1 MTDFEEKWKEYRN
14 RAIQALGAAIVITLI
29 VVANIGLIA
38 CIGRLSAQQTKY
50 LLYAQCGL
58 VDILGSVGMVHCY
71 HYFDKWKG
79 GVTYGY
85 SKKQRRQTNSDNSV
99 DAKNRGQ

>member
-1 MTDFEEKWKEYRN
+1 MTDYDEKWKEYRN
-14 RAIQALGAAIVITLI
+14 RAIQALGTAIVITLI

-58 VDILGSVGMVHCY
+58 VDILGCVGMIHCY

-85 SKKQRRQTNSDNSV
+85 SKNQRRETNSDNSV
-99 DAKNRGQ
+99 DAENRR

>member
-14 RAIQALGAAIVITLI
+14 RAIQALGTAIVITLI

-38 CIGRLSAQQTKY
+38 CIGRLTAQQTKY

-58 VDILGSVGMVHCY
+58 VDIFGCVGMVHCY
-71 HYFDKWKG
+71 HYFDKWKE
-79 GVTYGY
+79 
-85 SKKQRRQTNSDNSV
+85 KK
-99 DAKNRGQ
+99 KNGNDKNK

>member
-1 MTDFEEKWKEYRN
+1 MTDFNDKWEECRN
-14 RAIQALGAAIVITLI
+14 RAIQALITAIVITVI

-71 HYFDKWKG
+71 HYYDKWKE
-79 GVTYGY
+79 
-85 SKKQRRQTNSDNSV
+85 KK
-99 DAKNRGQ
+99 KNGNDKNK

>member
-1 MTDFEEKWKEYRN
+1 MIEEEKWKEYRN
-14 RAIQALGAAIVITLI
+14 RAIQALGTAIVITLI

-38 CIGRLSAQQTKY
+38 CIECFSTQQTKY

-71 HYFDKWKG
+71 HYFDKWKE
-79 GVTYGY
+79 
-85 SKKQRRQTNSDNSV
+85 KK
-99 DAKNRGQ
+99 KNGNDRNE